1 MPAPPSSLIDPAIG
15 HLVELAGDATEKQPG
30 LLRVLAQV
38 ADPRHRRGVRHRLAV
53 ILGLAL
59 CAVVAGARSFT
70 AIAEWAADADGQTL
84 CVLGVTGVVPSELT
98 FRRTL
103 QRLDADAFDD
113 LAGSWA
119 QQATMPGPKQRRVIA
134 VDGKTLR
141 GSASGGEPG
150 DHLLAALD
158 HAHGAVLGQVE
169 VGAKTNEIPM
179 FPVLLDRIG
188 ITGAVIT
195 ADAMHAQRGH
205 ATYLAGRGAHYLF
218 TVKRNQP
225 GLFAQ
230 LAALPWRQ
238 VPVAHQSRER
248 GHGREERRILKVTA
262 VAAGLAF
269 PHAAQAI
276 QIMRRRLAQRNKEM
290 VPRDCLRDHLADRH
304 PGQPCR
310 ARRHHPRPLGHRR
323 PPALGPRPGLRRGPV
338 PGPHRQR
345 PAGHGHLAE
354 PRHHHLAAV
363 RPRQHRRRPPPPRP
377 PARPATT
384 NDHELLNDFAEA
396 LPPRPIHRFQA
407 LLG

>member
-1 MPAPPSSLIDPAIG
+1 MPAPPSSPIDSALG
-15 HLVELAGDATEKQPG
+15 HLVRLAAEATGEQPG
-30 LLRVLAQV
+30 LLGVLARV
-38 ADPRHRRGVRHRLAV
+38 ADPRRRRGVRHRLAG

-59 CAVVAGARSFT
+59 CAVIAGARSFT
-70 AIAEWAADADGQTL
+70 AIAEWAADADEQTL
-84 CVLGVTGVVPSELT
+84 HVLGIRGAVPSEST

-103 QRLDADAFDD
+103 QRLDAGAFDD
-113 LAGSWA
+113 LAGAWA
-119 QQATMPGPKQRRVIA
+119 QQATVPGPGQRRLIA

-179 FPVLLDRIG
+179 FPVLLDRID

-205 ATYLAGRGAHYLF
+205 ATYLAARGAHYLF

-225 GLFAQ
+225 GLYAQ

-238 VPVAHQSRER
+238 VPVAHDTRER
-248 GHGREERRILKVTA
+248 GHGRDERRVMKVTA

-276 QIMRRRLAQRNKEM
+276 QIVRRRRISGKKKWSRETVCAITSLTAVQASPAGLAAIIRGHWMIEDRLHWVRDMDYDEDRSQVRTASGPRVMATLRNLALTI
-290 VPRDCLRDHLADRH
+290 LRLAGHASIAAALRH
-304 PGQPCR
+304 H
-310 ARRHHPRPLGHRR
+310 ARRPDRPLR
-323 PPALGPRPGLRRGPV
+323 
-338 PGPHRQR
+338 
-345 PAGHGHLAE
+345 
-354 PRHHHLAAV
+354 
-363 RPRQHRRRPPPPRP
+363 
-377 PARPATT
+377 TIM
-384 NDHELLNDFAEA
+384 NC
-396 LPPRPIHRFQA
+396 
-407 LLG
+407 

>member
-1 MPAPPSSLIDPAIG
+1 
-15 HLVELAGDATEKQPG
+15 
-30 LLRVLAQV
+30 
-38 ADPRHRRGVRHRLAV
+38 
-53 ILGLAL
+53 LGLAL

-70 AIAEWAADADGQTL
+70 AIAEWAADADEQTL
-84 CVLGVTGVVPSELT
+84 RMLGVRGVVPSEST

-113 LAGSWA
+113 LAGAWA
-119 QQATMPGPKQRRVIA
+119 QQATRPGPKERRVIA

-141 GSASGGEPG
+141 GSAGGGDPG

-179 FPVLLDRIG
+179 FPVLLDRVDVA
-188 ITGAVIT
+188 GAVIT

-238 VPVAHQSRER
+238 VPVARNIRER
-248 GHGREERRILKVTA
+248 GHGRDERRTLKVTA

-276 QIMRRRLAQRNKEM
+276 QIVRRRRLSGRKKWSRETVYAVTSLTAIQASPTELAAIIRGHWAIEDRLHWVRDMDYDEDRSQVRTASGPRVMATLRNLALTI
-290 VPRDCLRDHLADRH
+290 LRLAGHASIAAALRH
-304 PGQPCR
+304 H
-310 ARRHHPRPLGHRR
+310 ARRPGRPLR
-323 PPALGPRPGLRRGPV
+323 
-338 PGPHRQR
+338 
-345 PAGHGHLAE
+345 
-354 PRHHHLAAV
+354 
-363 RPRQHRRRPPPPRP
+363 
-377 PARPATT
+377 TIM
-384 NDHELLNDFAEA
+384 NC
-396 LPPRPIHRFQA
+396 
-407 LLG
+407 

>member
-1 MPAPPSSLIDPAIG
+1 MPALPSSPVNPALG
-15 HLVELAGDATEKQPG
+15 HLVRLAADAAGEQRG
-30 LLRVLAQV
+30 LPEVLARV
-38 ADPRHRRGVRHRLAV
+38 ADPRHRRGVRHRLAG

-84 CVLGVTGVVPSELT
+84 HVLGVTGRVPSEST

-103 QRLDADAFDD
+103 QRLDAGAFDD
-113 LAGSWA
+113 LAGAWA
-119 QQATMPGPKQRRVIA
+119 QQATVPGPGQRRVIA

-158 HAHGAVLGQVE
+158 HVHGAVLGQVE

-179 FPVLLDRIG
+179 FPLLLDRID

-205 ATYLAGRGAHYLF
+205 ATYVAGRGAHYVL

-238 VPVAHQSRER
+238 VPVAHDTRER
-248 GHGREERRILKVTA
+248 GHGRDERRTLKVTA

-276 QIMRRRLAQRNKEM
+276 QVVRRRRIRGKKKWSRETVYAITSLTAVQ
-290 VPRDCLRDHLADRH
+290 AS
-304 PGQPCR
+304 
-310 ARRHHPRPLGHRR
+310 
-323 PPALGPRPGLRRGPV
+323 PA
-338 PGPHRQR
+338 
-345 PAGHGHLAE
+345 E
-354 PRHHHLAAV
+354 LAAIIRGHWMIEDRLHWV
-363 RPRQHRRRPPPPRP
+363 RDMDFDEDRSQVRTASGPASWPPCGTLPSPSCGWPVTPASPPPC
-377 PARPATT
+377 ATT
-384 NDHELLNDFAEA
+384 HAGPTGHYA
-396 LPPRPIHRFQA
+396 RS
-407 LLG
+407 

>member
-1 MPAPPSSLIDPAIG
+1 MPAPPSSRIDPALG
-15 HLVELAGDATEKQPG
+15 HLVQLAGDAAEQQPG
-30 LLRVLAQV
+30 LLAVLAGV
-38 ADPRHRRGVRHRLAV
+38 ADPRYRRGVRHRLAA

-59 CAVVAGARSFT
+59 CAVLAGARSFT
-70 AIAEWAADADGQTL
+70 AIAEWAADADPETL
-84 CVLGVTGVVPSELT
+84 RVLGAAGVVPSEST

-103 QRLDADAFDD
+103 QRLDADAFDE

-119 QQATMPGPKQRRVIA
+119 AQRTTPGPGGRRVIA

-158 HAHGAVLGQVE
+158 HAHGAVLGQVA

-179 FPVLLDRIG
+179 FPVLCDRIEIG
-188 ITGAVIT
+188 GAVIT

-225 GLFAQ
+225 GLHAQ

-238 VPVAHQSRER
+238 VPVAHDARER
-248 GHGREERRILKVTA
+248 GHGRDERRTMKITA

-276 QIMRRRLAQRNKEM
+276 QIVRRRKLPGKKKWSRETVYAVTSLTATQASPAELAAIVRGHWMIEDRLHWVRDMDFDEDRSQIRTASGPRVMASLRN
-290 VPRDCLRDHLADRH
+290 VVLTILRLAGAISIAAALRH
-304 PGQPCR
+304 H
-310 ARRHHPRPLGHRR
+310 ARRPDRPLR
-323 PPALGPRPGLRRGPV
+323 
-338 PGPHRQR
+338 
-345 PAGHGHLAE
+345 
-354 PRHHHLAAV
+354 
-363 RPRQHRRRPPPPRP
+363 
-377 PARPATT
+377 TIM
-384 NDHELLNDFAEA
+384 NC
-396 LPPRPIHRFQA
+396 
-407 LLG
+407 

>member
-15 HLVELAGDATEKQPG
+15 HLVDVVQDVAAERPG
-30 LLRVLAQV
+30 LLAVLARV
-38 ADPRHRRGVRHRLAV
+38 ADPRHRRGVRHRLAG

-84 CVLGVTGVVPSELT
+84 RMLGITGAVPSEST

-103 QRLDADAFDD
+103 QRLDAGAFDD
-113 LAGSWA
+113 LAGAWA
-119 QQATMPGPKQRRVIA
+119 QQATMPGPGQRRVIA

-141 GSASGGEPG
+141 GPASGGEPG

-188 ITGAVIT
+188 IAGAVIT

-205 ATYLAGRGAHYLF
+205 ATYLAGRGAHYLL

-238 VPVAHQSRER
+238 VPVACDTRER
-248 GHGREERRILKVTA
+248 GHGRDERRVMKVTA

-276 QIMRRRLAQRNKEM
+276 QIVRRRRLSGKKKWSRETVYAVTSLTAVQASPAGLAAIIRGHWHIEDRLHWVRDMDYDEDRSQVRTASGPRVMATLRNLALTI
-290 VPRDCLRDHLADRH
+290 LRLAGHASIAAALRH
-304 PGQPCR
+304 H
-310 ARRHHPRPLGHRR
+310 ARRPERPLR
-323 PPALGPRPGLRRGPV
+323 
-338 PGPHRQR
+338 
-345 PAGHGHLAE
+345 
-354 PRHHHLAAV
+354 
-363 RPRQHRRRPPPPRP
+363 
-377 PARPATT
+377 TIM
-384 NDHELLNDFAEA
+384 NS
-396 LPPRPIHRFQA
+396 
-407 LLG
+407 